1 MANGGKRVGAG
12 RPPGAR
18 NKNGS
23 KKRGPG
29 VGGVPAAYQSRVG
42 AGMEPL
48 EVLIALAASATIPVA
63 IRLTAATNAMPYLKP
78 RLSQK
83 QVDVTDKTEYNGD
96 PSAITKER
104 LAGTIARAGGEA
116 VHSAAECGGKP
127 YRLRS
132 VHKDTRGA
140 G

>member
-1 MANGGKRVGAG
+1 MAHGGNRVGSG
-12 RPPGAR
+12 RPAGA
-18 NKNGS
+18 KSGKAT
-23 KKRGPG
+23 KKGAPG
-29 VGGVPAAYQSRVG
+29 VGSVPTGYKSRVG